1 MKCTVR
7 TIQRGEQLTFGA
19 RGARRSSGEE
29 SDAIELFDRKGG
41 LETIGAEGC
50 AEDFL
55 IFFLLWFGGL
65 VGAYGLGMAAAAKG
79 ARGEIAALRHGT
91 AEVVKVIA
99 DGAAGA

>member
-50 AEDFL
+50 AEDFF
-55 IFFLLWFGGL
+55 IFFFIMVRWACGGIW
-65 VGAYGLGMAAAAKG
+65 VGNGCRRKRSKSGDN
-79 ARGEIAALRHGT
+79 GT
-91 AEVVKVIA
+91 ETWNS
-99 DGAAGA
+99 